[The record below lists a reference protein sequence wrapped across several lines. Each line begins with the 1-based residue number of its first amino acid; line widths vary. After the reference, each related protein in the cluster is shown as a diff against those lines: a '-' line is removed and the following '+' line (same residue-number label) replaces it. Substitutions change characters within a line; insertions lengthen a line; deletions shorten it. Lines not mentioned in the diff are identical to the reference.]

1 MKESTLRRRLLAD
14 LKQRSVLAIPVE
26 NTVHNGMPDMIVAT
40 NPDDVMFIELK
51 VKSPKLRAEQYIWFL
66 KTNGQVKSF
75 VVCQRTRDEFDV
87 YVYPFK
93 IKRHVTGHVTITSEP
108 HITLN
113 YQQLLSL

>member
-1 MKESTLRRRLLAD
+1 MKESTLRRRIIAD
-14 LKQRSVLAIPVE
+14 LKQRNVLAIPVE
-26 NTVHNGMPDMIVAT
+26 NTVYTGMPDMVVAT

-51 VKSPKLRAEQYIWFL
+51 VKNPKLSGEQYIWFL
-66 KTNGQVKSF
+66 KTNGKVKSF

-93 IKRHVTGHVTITSEP
+93 IKRHTTGHVTIISDP